1 MIAPEQLKQE
11 ARRVLRRLATPR
23 QSLFAKGAGFC
34 VGRGADSRVSV
45 TAELVQAFARE
56 AWIIPDGSG
65 PAPRYVIGAAG
76 RDFLARESG
85 GFAAQHRQMQDQV
98 LEGTAVKVNVGESP
112 LARLK
117 GRGLVDGVQ
126 FAAGE
131 KLRRDFTLAQL
142 TPRMGV
148 NWEAP
153 VVSGSRGAG
162 ADSISDI
169 AMAARQRLN
178 RALAAVGPGLADLL
192 FDVCCHLMVLEIA
205 EDSRGWAKRSGRVVL
220 KIALDRLADHYGM
233 TVVRRHGKLRAWSA
247 EAAS

>member
-1 MIAPEQLKQE
+1 VIAQEQLKQE
-11 ARRVLRRLATPR
+11 ARRVLRKLAAPR
-23 QSLFAKGAGFC
+23 ASLFAKGAGFGL
-34 VGRGADSRVSV
+34 GRGADSRLNV
-45 TAELVQAFARE
+45 AAALVQAFARE
-56 AWIIPDGSG
+56 GWIVPDGPG
-65 PAPRYVIGAAG
+65 RYVIAAAG

-85 GFAAQHRQMQDQV
+85 GFAAQHRELQDQALDDRRV
-98 LEGTAVKVNVGESP
+98 TVNTAESP

-117 GRGLVDGVQ
+117 ARGLVDGVQ

-162 ADSISDI
+162 AESISEI

-178 RALAAVGPGLADLL
+178 RALAEAGPGLADLL
-192 FDVCCHLMVLEIA
+192 FDVCCHLMVLEMA
-205 EDSRGWAKRSGRVVL
+205 EDTRGWAKRSGRVVL
-220 KIALDRLADHYGM
+220 KIALDRLAAHYGM
-233 TVVRRHGKLRAWSA
+233 TVVRQRAKMRAWSA